1 MTILPN
7 FPIILNGLRLP
18 GSGTF
23 TFPPAR
29 RFNKSKEKQIERL
42 KLQKEPVGKSIVSIL
57 LWSSFNV
64 LEPWTLVFIWKF
76 RNNCFSKAAFNRPN
90 QSVIIGI
97 IYKWLANNC
106 LIMKWPDFT
115 TTGFYSF
122 QSKPLFTEKH
132 PKCFISHFQGV
143 LSILIFPLKCES
155 PLVLYYL
162 SNA

>member
-18 GSGTF
+18 GLGTF
-23 TFPPAR
+23 TFPPAT

-122 QSKPLFTEKH
+122 QSKPLFTAKH
-132 PKCFISHFQGV
+132 LKVFYFTFSRSFIDTYFPIEVWVSPRFI
-143 LSILIFPLKCES
+143 LSL
-155 PLVLYYL
+155 
-162 SNA
+162 